1 MKNQHVKDAI
11 DKVVEALR
19 TGDIKRIAYAV
30 FKSQRGRPSDLW
42 SFFNRL
48 IMFASDTEDA
58 RGFRQWQRTGRHLL
72 KGTKA
77 LYILGPVKYKT
88 RIKVTNGDGEEE
100 VVKEEIRTG
109 FKSIPVYRVEDTG
122 GKPLEEDNFELRI
135 PANLSQ
141 VAEGLG
147 LDILTKRFTGD
158 SYGYFSAARKE
169 IALMSP
175 ELDVYLHELS
185 HAVDNDL
192 NGELQGGQQPDQ
204 EIVAELS
211 AEVVAYLLGHRLNG
225 RSRDYIADYSA
236 GNWKPV
242 FALLNRVNCVVQYI
256 VEKAQ
261 IEEGEASSSID
272 FIAAA
277 GKVGVPAN

>member
-1 MKNQHVKDAI
+1 
-11 DKVVEALR
+11 
-19 TGDIKRIAYAV
+19 
-30 FKSQRGRPSDLW
+30 
-42 SFFNRL
+42 
-48 IMFASDTEDA
+48 MFASNTEDA
-58 RGFRQWQRTGRHLL
+58 RGFRQWQRVGRHLL

-88 RIKVTNGDGEEE
+88 RLNVTNGDGEEE

-147 LDILTKRFTGD
+147 LDILTKRFIGD

-185 HAVDNDL
+185 HAVDNEL

-225 RSRDYIADYSA
+225 RSRDYITDYSA
-236 GNWKPV
+236 GNWKPI

-261 IEEGEASSSID
+261 IEEGGTSSSID